1 MAATPIS
8 SVRICEAGQ
17 KRELVDDLLADSQ
30 DFECALDDGRSL
42 DGEQAVCKKN
52 KVGASTTEI
61 VQVRGAASS
70 SAGGIAV
77 VPVLPV
83 PAPLEIRNVGIDVG
97 EMVNQML
104 RMQQHQMENQMR
116 MQQTFLEQVV
126 RLLPVGGGQV
136 DPGVRDPP
144 GVAFCAPTQVDAS
157 GLTPEQWEL
166 CGSET
171 SSSGGK
177 GVAEF
182 SE

>member
-17 KRELVDDLLADSQ
+17 TRELVDDLLADSQ

-42 DGEQAVCKKN
+42 DGEQAVCKKT

-61 VQVRGAASS
+61 VPVMGAASS

-83 PAPLEIRNVGIDVG
+83 PVPLEIRNVGIDVG

-104 RMQQHQMENQMR
+104 RMQQHHMENQMR
-116 MQQTFLEQVV
+116 MQTDFS
-126 RLLPVGGGQV
+126 R
-136 DPGVRDPP
+136 
-144 GVAFCAPTQVDAS
+144 ASCAIAS
-157 GLTPEQWEL
+157 CWRW
-166 CGSET
+166 
-171 SSSGGK
+171 SS
-177 GVAEF
+177 
-182 SE
+182 

>member
-1 MAATPIS
+1 MVSKLFA
-8 SVRICEAGQ
+8 
-17 KRELVDDLLADSQ
+17 KRP
-30 DFECALDDGRSL
+30 
-42 DGEQAVCKKN
+42 KW
-52 KVGASTTEI
+52 GASTTEI
-61 VQVRGAASS
+61 VPLMVAAAS

-77 VPVLPV
+77 VPV
-83 PAPLEIRNVGIDVG
+83 PLEIRNVGIDVG

-144 GVAFCAPTQVDAS
+144 GLALCAPTQVDAS

-166 CGSET
+166 AVLKPPVVEAKELQSSASRHYTKVARQFEEILLSFRRVSEC
-171 SSSGGK
+171 
-177 GVAEF
+177 
-182 SE
+182 